1 MQGQLSRL
9 VVRDRPRPGKAQVAQ
24 GGARGRPRPGV
35 EAVARALS
43 TLRRLAA
50 GRPDIGEIEV
60 NPLFV
65 LEHGVIG
72 LDAWWIGV

>member
-1 MQGQLSRL
+1 
-9 VVRDRPRPGKAQVAQ
+9 
-24 GGARGRPRPGV
+24 V